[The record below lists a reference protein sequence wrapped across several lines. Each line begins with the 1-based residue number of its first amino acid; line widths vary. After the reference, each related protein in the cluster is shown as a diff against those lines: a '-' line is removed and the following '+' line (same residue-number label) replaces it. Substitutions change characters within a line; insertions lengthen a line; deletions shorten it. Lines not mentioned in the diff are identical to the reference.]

1 MGKRRYHAIGEQTKQ
16 RKRVKKTMKQYKSK
30 IGEYGV
36 RWKPVEGYKRKDG
49 VYIQPHM
56 KKEVFKWKNNNAS

>member
-1 MGKRRYHAIGEQTKQ
+1 M
-16 RKRVKKTMKQYKSK
+16 MKPYKSK

-49 VYIQPHM
+49 TKVPPHW
-56 KKEVFKWKNNNAS
+56 KKETFKWKNNQTT